1 MNRKEVFELVKNK
14 YGTEPD
20 YPWNDRNAV
29 LRHCDNKK
37 WFGLIV
43 EVGPNKIGLEGN
55 ELIDVLTVKCDPLI
69 IGSLRNKP
77 GYHSAYHM
85 NKEMW
90 ISIRL
95 DGSVSKDEIEN
106 MISISYNLTKKRKK

>member
-1 MNRKEVFELVKNK
+1 MNRKEVFELVKTK
-14 YGTEPD
+14 YDTEPD

-29 LRHCDNKK
+29 LRHSDNKK

-43 EVGPNKIGLEGN
+43 EVGMDKLGLEGN
-55 ELIDVLTVKCDPLI
+55 DLTDVLTVKCDPLI

-77 GYHSAYHM
+77 GYHPAYHM

-95 DGSVSKDEIEN
+95 DGSVAEDEIQN
-106 MISISYNLTKKRKK
+106 MIAISYVLTNKSKK